1 MSRRT
6 APRRFRRAL
15 LLIATALG
23 SAAAP
28 ASLRA
33 QETVCDPGDVEVRSL
48 AFTGNRAFSD
58 AELADVIVNTQSN
71 WLRRHLRVVGT
82 RRCLDRGELPRDV
95 LRLMLFYRNHGYQD
109 VAVDTALRSASR
121 GAVELEFRVTEGQ
134 PTLLSA
140 VTVSGLSGV
149 RDSARIAR
157 NLPLRTGRPFDRGLV
172 EATKD
177 TIARRL
183 RNSGY
188 PQASVLRSYE
198 VDRDAHTATA
208 SYDVIA
214 GPFARFGPVRV
225 EIEPLE
231 PGKAPELS
239 ERTVRRAAGLREGTT
254 YRESSLETAK
264 RNLYQS
270 EAYRHVEVSHDTSA
284 TPDSVVP
291 VVVSVQE
298 NYMHAARVGAGWGT
312 LDCFRAQGA
321 FVDRDFL
328 NGRGRLELNGRV
340 SKIGIGKPFDLDS
353 GVVCP
358 RALRDDPYS
367 DTLNYYAG
375 ATLRQ
380 PVIFGLRMIPTLTLF
395 SERRSEFK
403 AFLRTTPIGGVASFD
418 LPRRRGVPAMTLA
431 YQLERG
437 RTSAEPALFC
447 AVFNLCTAA
456 DQSRVQ
462 EFQRLAVASWAM
474 TRDRTDNPLEPTR
487 GSVTRLE
494 LRHAS
499 KEIGSSEGLE
509 FNRLTGDASWYRKVG
524 DVTVAARLRAGGV
537 TGRRLRLNDT
547 ADFFVPPS
555 ERLYAGGP
563 SSVRG
568 FRQNELGPAVYV
580 VSDFTAEPIP
590 GEGDSLFYLRPDT
603 ANERGFERAVP
614 TGGNSMLVGTLE
626 LRIKS
631 PILTNLLQWA
641 AFSDFGQVWNRGDSL
656 TFSIRDLRV
665 TPGAGLRIFS
675 PIGAIRVDVGYNP
688 YRRPSGAAYYDAPL
702 SGASAPLFCVSPG
715 NTLVARRETIDVG
728 GESQIVYVQES
739 GPCPGGFE
747 PEHNGGFFR
756 RLTFNFSIGQAF

>member
-1 MSRRT
+1 MSRRS
-6 APRRFRRAL
+6 APRRIRRAL
-15 LLIATALG
+15 LVIATALG
-23 SAAAP
+23 GAAAP
-28 ASLRA
+28 AVLAA

-48 AFTGNRAFSD
+48 EFSGNRAFSD

-71 WLRRHLRVVGT
+71 WLRRHLRVIGT

-95 LRLMLFYRNHGYQD
+95 LRLMLFYRNHGYQE
-109 VAVDTALRSASR
+109 VAVDTSLRAAGR
-121 GAVELEFRVTEGQ
+121 GAVELEFRVTEGK
-134 PTLLSA
+134 PTLLTS
-140 VTVSGLSGV
+140 VTVSGLTGV

-188 PQASVLRSYE
+188 PEASVLRSYE
-198 VDRDAHTATA
+198 VDREARTATA

-231 PGKAPELS
+231 PGKEPELS
-239 ERTVRRAAGLREGTT
+239 PRTVRRAAGLREGTT

-270 EAYRHVEVSHDTSA
+270 EAYQHVEVLRDTVV

-298 NYMHAARVGAGWGT
+298 NFMHAARVGAGWGT

-340 SKIGIGKPFDLDS
+340 SKIGIGKPFDVDD
-353 GVVCP
+353 GVLCP
-358 RALRDDPYS
+358 SDLRSDPYS

-380 PVIFGLRMIPTLTLF
+380 PVIFGLRMIPTLTLY

-403 AFLRTTPIGGVASFD
+403 AFLRTIPIGGVASFD

-474 TRDRTDNPLEPTR
+474 TRDRTDNPLEPMR

-494 LRHAS
+494 FRHAS
-499 KEIGSSEGLE
+499 REIGSSEGLE

-563 SSVRG
+563 NSVRG

-580 VSDFTAEPIP
+580 VSNFTAVDVD
-590 GEGDSLFYLRPDT
+590 GGDSLFYLRPDPQ
-603 ANERGFERAVP
+603 NPRGFERAVP

-626 LRIKS
+626 FRIKS
-631 PILTNLLQWA
+631 PVLTELLQWA
-641 AFSDFGQVWNRGDSL
+641 AFGDFGQVWNRGDSL
-656 TFSIRDLRV
+656 VFAIRDLRV
-665 TPGAGLRIFS
+665 TPGVGFRIFS

-688 YRRPSGAAYYDAPL
+688 YRRPLGAAYYDAPL
-702 SGASAPLFCVSPG
+702 RGATAPLYCVSPG
-715 NTLVARRETIDVG
+715 NTLVARRLPPEPGAEDQ
-728 GESQIVYVQES
+728 EPVYLQES
-739 GPCPGGFE
+739 GACPGGFQ
-747 PEHNGGFFR
+747 PEHNEGFFR